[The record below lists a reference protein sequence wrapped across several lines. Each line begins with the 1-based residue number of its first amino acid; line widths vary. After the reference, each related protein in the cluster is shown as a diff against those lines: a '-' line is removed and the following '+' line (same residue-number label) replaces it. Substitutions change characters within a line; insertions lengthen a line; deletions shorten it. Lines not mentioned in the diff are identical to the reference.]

1 MKGVKPGQLPIVSQP
16 GADPAGKPVVRVDEA
31 VASATP
37 ARLDHDLATC
47 RSESLDPSVF
57 GLTAEQRVDRTRLN
71 RCMER
76 KGYAVRRVE

>member
-1 MKGVKPGQLPIVSQP
+1 MRRRVAAALGVVGLVTACATTGQW
-16 GADPAGKPVVRVDEA
+16 AYEKK
-31 VASATP
+31 SATP

>member
-1 MKGVKPGQLPIVSQP
+1 MRRRVAAALAVVGLVTACATMGQW
-16 GADPAGKPVVRVDEA
+16 AYEKK
-31 VASATP
+31 SATP

>member
-1 MKGVKPGQLPIVSQP
+1 MRRRVAAALGVVGLVTACATTGQW
-16 GADPAGKPVVRVDEA
+16 AYEKK
-31 VASATP
+31 SATP
-37 ARLDHDLATC
+37 SRLDHDLATC